1 MLRIPVCNRGRKR
14 SDGPLHPLFPTDGF
28 ALRPPPSALRFFPLL
43 LLALVLSLPVLALL
57 AAWLPWGQGGAQAVA
72 ILREMA
78 STVLPG
84 YFWTTLWLGLWV
96 ALGAACVGMATAA
109 AVTLFDFP
117 GRRQMEWLLLLPLA
131 MPAYVTAYA
140 YTDFLQFSGPL
151 QTWLRAGFGLEGR
164 VLPEV
169 RSLGGAVWVF
179 IFALYPYV
187 YLLART
193 ALGERAAHL
202 MEAARLMGAP
212 LSRRV
217 RTVALPLARPAVA
230 AGVALVLMETLAD
243 FGVVSYFGI
252 QTFTTGIYKAWLAM
266 DNRLAAAQLA
276 TMLLALVLVLLWLE
290 QRAQRRMRFATST
303 TGRAGSAEA
312 QPQRLA
318 GWRCAGAWAVCL
330 LPVLMGFVAPVA
342 FMLRPLA
349 ADWSVLPWDR
359 FVEWAANSV
368 RLGAVTA
375 VLAVAL
381 AMALA
386 FAVRRR
392 ADRTTHAVVR
402 LASAGYAV
410 PGAVIV
416 VGLLLPVGWLQA
428 ALPEWGVGALF
439 TTTAVGIVWAYLVRF
454 CAVALQSVQS
464 GYARIPA
471 SFDDAARMLGTGGWG
486 LLRRVHWPLL
496 RRSTAAALLL
506 VFVDVMK
513 ELPATIVLRPFN
525 SDTLAVVAYQLAR
538 DERLGEAALPS
549 LALVAVG
556 LVPVI
561 LLSRTL
567 RASSR

>member
-318 GWRCAGAWAVCL
+318 GWRCAGAWVVCL

-392 ADRTTHAVVR
+392 ADRITHAVVR
-402 LASAGYAV
+402 LASVGYAV

-428 ALPEWGVGALF
+428 AMPEWGVGALF

-486 LLRRVHWPLL
+486 LLQRVHWPLL

-567 RASSR
+567 RAREP

>member
-14 SDGPLHPLFPTDGF
+14 SDGPLHPLSPTDGF

-303 TGRAGSAEA
+303 SGRAGSAEA

-392 ADRTTHAVVR
+392 ADRITHAVVR
-402 LASAGYAV
+402 LASVGYAV

-428 ALPEWGVGALF
+428 AMPEWGIGALF

-486 LLRRVHWPLL
+486 LLQRVHWPLL

-567 RASSR
+567 RAREP

>member
-318 GWRCAGAWAVCL
+318 GWRCAGAWVVCL

-392 ADRTTHAVVR
+392 ADRITHAVVR
-402 LASAGYAV
+402 LASVGYAV

-486 LLRRVHWPLL
+486 LLQRVHWPLL

-567 RASSR
+567 RAREP

>member
-392 ADRTTHAVVR
+392 ADRTTHAVVH

-428 ALPEWGVGALF
+428 ALPEWGIGALF

-486 LLRRVHWPLL
+486 LLQRVHWPLL